1 MGEAGYCN
9 VCGGSEHEFLLT
21 VRGCDVHRSL
31 RCGLVF
37 VAPLPSAEYL
47 AGIYNREYFTGE
59 SGFGYPPEESYLD
72 RDERLNLFHGRLAK
86 IEAVLGGQGR
96 LLDVG
101 CATGYCLRAAR
112 ERGWEVLGV
121 DISEFA
127 AQYAASQYGLR
138 VVAGRLQDLECP
150 DDHFDAVTM
159 WDLLEHVLD
168 PTGELLQA
176 NRVLRPGG
184 VLALSTP
191 CADTPNPNISPDDPK

>member
-1 MGEAGYCN
+1 M
-9 VCGGSEHEFLLT
+9 
-21 VRGCDVHRSL
+21 
-31 RCGLVF
+31 
-37 VAPLPSAEYL
+37 
-47 AGIYNREYFTGE
+47 
-59 SGFGYPPEESYLD
+59 
-72 RDERLNLFHGRLAK
+72 
-86 IEAVLGGQGR
+86 
-96 LLDVG
+96 G

-150 DDHFDAVTM
+150 DGHFDAVTM

-191 CADTPNPNISPDDPK
+191 CADTPNPNKSPDDPKRAFWQANPPEHLYYFLFSNMTMLLTNTGFAVESMETFAPGDPRFGAMEAVARKVL